1 MRIKQT
7 LLSLALM
14 VGFSVGLGL
23 LSQPVS
29 AEEPTPNKAQIE
41 AQEAKDIADGC
52 GGAKTSI
59 IKCSQGAGTTTQ
71 DNGVWALLMMVLNI
85 MTAGI
90 GILAVGGIAYGA
102 ALYASSADKPEQA
115 KQGMTFIKNVVI
127 GLVAYGLMY
136 IILNFLIPGGI
147 FN

>member
-1 MRIKQT
+1 MKIKQT
-7 LLSLALM
+7 ILTMMLAISI
-14 VGFSVGLGL
+14 VSTGVWTQS
-23 LSQPVS
+23 VS
-29 AEEPTPNKAQIE
+29 AEPANPTQADHQDAQAE
-41 AQEAKDIADGC
+41 KQC
-52 GGAKTSI
+52 GGAKTAI
-59 IKCSQGAGTTTQ
+59 ITCTQTGDSKGTK
-71 DNGVWALLMMVLNI
+71 DNGAWALLILAMNI

-127 GLVAYGLMY
+127 GLAAYGLMY
-136 IILNFLIPGGI
+136 VILNFLIPGGI